1 LSAPERQQAP
11 VLRAALLE
19 GARLAAG
26 GERSAPAIIAAARKV
41 IDASPL
47 ARIDYLELV
56 NADTLRPLEIVQ
68 PNSLIALAVFFGQT
82 RLIDNIRLP

>member
-1 LSAPERQQAP
+1 
-11 VLRAALLE
+11 VE
-19 GARLAAG
+19 GARLATG

-41 IDASPL
+41 IATSTL
-47 ARIDYLELV
+47 ARIDYFELV
-56 NADTLRPLEIVQ
+56 NANTLQSLEIVE